1 MTTEVLSALFRQ
13 EALDAQKTQLLG
25 SIVLLRPLSFAIVC
39 IATSVLALGVAALL
53 IFGEYTKRARVLGVL
68 VPENGVIKVMPPQ
81 SGLIVVKYVVEGQRV
96 SEGDRLFKVS
106 LERNTDSGLGPA
118 SNSRLTQLSQSG
130 SASVPVSVAL
140 LQTVEA
146 RRSSLKRERINQQ
159 TLTTQQRQQ
168 LSQSIE
174 SGVIELVQLQRE
186 IATQT
191 ARLTSVENQ
200 TAKFVGLAEQKFI
213 SDLSLQQKRDEVLD
227 QQSRLQQLE
236 RAYTDR
242 SRTQSN
248 LRSELEQ
255 LRTKAER
262 ELAQIDPGLLE
273 LEQTS
278 ITTEAQ
284 REFIITAP
292 QGGVITGIQAAV
304 GQMTSG
310 QPLLAILPEG
320 TLLRAHLFAP
330 SNSIGFVEIGQS
342 VRLRY
347 AAYPHQKFGQ
357 YLGRVIGVSKVPF
370 GAQELPANLGQGVMI
385 AAQSGEGLYRI
396 TVQLDQQTVLTYGK
410 TQALSPG
417 MQLEADVMQDTRRLI
432 EWLFE
437 PIFSIKGR
445 A

>member
-1 MTTEVLSALFRQ
+1 
-13 EALDAQKTQLLG
+13 
-25 SIVLLRPLSFAIVC
+25 
-39 IATSVLALGVAALL
+39 
-53 IFGEYTKRARVLGVL
+53 
-68 VPENGVIKVMPPQ
+68 MPSQP
-81 SGLIVVKYVVEGQRV
+81 GLIIAKYVVEGQRV
-96 SEGDRLFKVS
+96 SEGEKLFKVS
-106 LERNTDSGLGPA
+106 LERNTDAGLSVT
-118 SNSRLTQLSQSG
+118 SNFKSIQSSQGG
-130 SASVPVSVAL
+130 SAPVPVSLAL

-146 RRSSLKRERINQQ
+146 RRTSLKQERINQQ
-159 TLTTQQRQQ
+159 ALTTQQRQQ
-168 LSQSIE
+168 LIQSIG
-174 SGVIELVQLQRE
+174 SGAIELVQLRRE
-186 IATQT
+186 IETQT
-191 ARLTSVENQ
+191 SRVTSVENQ

-227 QQSRLQQLE
+227 QRSRLQQLE
-236 RAYTDR
+236 RVYTER
-242 SRTQSN
+242 SRAQSN
-248 LRSELEQ
+248 LRSEMEQ

-262 ELAQIDPGLLE
+262 ELAQIDRGLLE
-273 LEQTS
+273 LEQAS

-284 REFIITAP
+284 REFVITAP
-292 QGGVITGIQAAV
+292 QGGVITGIQAEA
-304 GQMTSG
+304 GQMTNG

-320 TLLRAHLFAP
+320 TQLMAHLFAP

-357 YLGRVIGVSKVPF
+357 YRGHVIGVSKVPF

-410 TQALSPG
+410 AQALAPG

-445 A
+445 V